1 MAYANHC
8 DLQEHERR
16 GDWTGSV
23 VRGKEMGNGLDAEEV
38 AEVTDARRE
47 FAEELKSARELHEP
61 RQLSQ
66 EALARL
72 ARTSKSTLSRVETCK
87 GRIPSELPAKLD
99 EVLGTDGKFKRLFE
113 EIVARS
119 FPSLYRQRMALERDA
134 VAIREWSPTIV
145 PGLLQTADYARY
157 LLKAGAP
164 RAGEEEVSRDV
175 ENRLRRQAL
184 LNVDTPP
191 DVHVVLCESVLRRR
205 FCPQEVMKRQLRA
218 LLEAAKSP
226 TVRLQ
231 VLPLDAPG
239 SLFIDWPVS
248 LITSP
253 SHAVSV
259 CVETYRTANIID
271 EPEHVRRA
279 IRTYDELTSEALSTR
294 ASARMIEEQMES
306 LS

>member
-1 MAYANHC
+1 
-8 DLQEHERR
+8 
-16 GDWTGSV
+16 
-23 VRGKEMGNGLDAEEV
+23 MGNDLESGQDADL
-38 AEVTDARRE
+38 TDSRRR
-47 FAEELKSARELHEP
+47 FAEELKSARELHDP

-66 EALARL
+66 EALGRL
-72 ARTSKSTLSRVETCK
+72 VRKSKSTISRVETCK
-87 GRIPSELPAKLD
+87 GPIPPDLPALLD
-99 EVLGTDGKFKRLFE
+99 EVFGTDGTFKRLYE

-119 FPSLYRQRMALERDA
+119 FPSLYRQRMALERSA
-134 VAIREWSPTIV
+134 IVIREWSPTII
-145 PGLLQTADYARY
+145 PGLFQTADYARC

-164 RAGEEEVSRDV
+164 RAGEDEVARGV
-175 ENRLRRQAL
+175 ENRLLRQRP
-184 LNVDTPP
+184 LNGDTPP

-205 FCPQEVMKRQLRA
+205 FCPRDIMQRQLKA
-218 LLEAAKSP
+218 LLEAAKRP

-253 SHAVSV
+253 NHAVSV
-259 CVETYRTANIID
+259 CVETYRTANIIE

-294 ASARMIEEQMES
+294 ESTRIIEEQMEA